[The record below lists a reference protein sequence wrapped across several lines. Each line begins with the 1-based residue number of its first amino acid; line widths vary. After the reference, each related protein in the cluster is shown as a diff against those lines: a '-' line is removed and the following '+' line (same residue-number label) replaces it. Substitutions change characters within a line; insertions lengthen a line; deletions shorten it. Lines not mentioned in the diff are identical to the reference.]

1 MRETIMREISYA
13 EAVRET
19 IRQQIL
25 ANDKVFL
32 IGEDVGLY
40 GGAFGVSVGLFA
52 EFGEDKIMDT
62 PISEQGIVGVA
73 IGAALLGM
81 RPVVEMMFSDFTML
95 PLEQIANQAGKM
107 RYMFGGKAKVPLVI
121 RTPGGGGIGIA
132 AQHSQ
137 SIEGLFLGLPG
148 IKIVIPSTPYD
159 VKGLLSASI
168 KDDNPVLFFEHK
180 LLYPIKGQV
189 PEELYEIP
197 LGVADIKRKGNDL
210 TVIATSFMVQKALKV
225 AEKLDNEGI
234 SIEVIDP
241 RTIKPLDIDLIAS
254 SVKKTGK
261 AVLVEEACYTG
272 GFTSFLASEIYKNCF
287 DFLDAPIERVT
298 GLDCPIPYEHNLEN
312 AVIPD
317 EKKIEDGIKKVLGL
331 NK

>member
-1 MRETIMREISYA
+1 MREISYT

-19 IRQQIL
+19 IRQQMLID
-25 ANDKVFL
+25 DKVFL

-40 GGAFGVSVGLFA
+40 GGAFGVSIGLVA
-52 EFGEDKIMDT
+52 EFGGDRIMDT

-73 IGAALLGM
+73 IGTALLGM
-81 RPVVEMMFSDFTML
+81 RPIVEMMFSDFTML

-107 RYMFGGKAKVPLVI
+107 RYMFGGKAKVPMVI

-137 SIEGLFLGLPG
+137 SIEGMFLGLPG

-159 VKGLLSASI
+159 VKGLLAASI

-180 LLYPIKGQV
+180 LLYPVKGQV
-189 PEELYEIP
+189 PEEPYEIP
-197 LGVADIKRKGNDL
+197 LGVADIKRQGKDL

-225 AEKLDNEGI
+225 AEKLSGEGI
-234 SIEVIDP
+234 SVEVVDP

-254 SVKKTGK
+254 SVKKTGR

-272 GFTSFLASEIYKNCF
+272 GFTCFLASEIYKNCF
-287 DFLDAPIERVT
+287 DFLDSPIERVA

-317 EKKIEDGIKKVLGL
+317 EKKIEDGIKKALGII
-331 NK
+331 K

>member
-1 MRETIMREISYA
+1 MREISYT

-19 IRQQIL
+19 IRQQML
-25 ANDKVFL
+25 ADDKVFL

-40 GGAFGVSVGLFA
+40 GGAFGVSIGLVA

-81 RPVVEMMFSDFTML
+81 RPIVEMMFSDFTML

-107 RYMFGGKAKVPLVI
+107 RYMFGGKAKVPMVI

-159 VKGLLSASI
+159 VKGLLLASI

-189 PEELYEIP
+189 PEEPYEIP
-197 LGVADIKRKGNDL
+197 LGVADVKREGKDL
-210 TVIATSFMVQKALKV
+210 TVIATSFMVQKTLKV
-225 AEKLDNEGI
+225 AEKLAKEGI
-234 SIEVIDP
+234 SIEVVDP

-254 SVKKTGK
+254 SVKKTGR

-272 GFTSFLASEIYKNCF
+272 GFTCFLASEIYKNCF
-287 DFLDAPIERVT
+287 DYLDAPIERVAS
-298 GLDCPIPYEHNLEN
+298 LDCPIPYEHKLEN

-317 EKKIEDGIKKVLGL
+317 EKKIEEGIKKVLGI
-331 NK
+331 K